1 VINSFSV
8 QLSSYLYNLNEREI
22 TAIILGKKPSLDAT
36 VDDFPALLGLGAEI
50 WQILAYEKELRFY
63 HC

>member
-1 VINSFSV
+1 MNVKLQ
-8 QLSSYLYNLNEREI
+8 QLYWV
-22 TAIILGKKPSLDAT
+22 KKPSLDAT